1 MKSCPLPQKSRIRPR
16 PCMTRRPESA
26 RIQPAIARQ
35 WMAFARLLGLPLCAV
50 ITVISI
56 PSPARADGGWTS
68 VEHFNCGALGP
79 VTLRSRAIRF
89 SRKAG
94 HTVAAAQIS
103 IPKKRLQQNGI
114 LHSVM
119 AGNDRTF
126 TRTEKDLSRQVD
138 DTSPANP
145 IMMNVRVGSYFYGK
159 HRQEIT
165 IALLQ
170 EAYTCIPM

>member
-1 MKSCPLPQKSRIRPR
+1 M
-16 PCMTRRPESA
+16 
-26 RIQPAIARQ
+26 
-35 WMAFARLLGLPLCAV
+35 
-50 ITVISI
+50 
-56 PSPARADGGWTS
+56 
-68 VEHFNCGALGP
+68 EHFNCGALGP

-119 AGNDRTF
+119 AGNDRIF
-126 TRTEKDLSRQVD
+126 TRTEKDFSRQVD

>member
-1 MKSCPLPQKSRIRPR
+1 
-16 PCMTRRPESA
+16 MT
-26 RIQPAIARQ
+26 
-35 WMAFARLLGLPLCAV
+35 FARLLGLPLCAV
-50 ITVISI
+50 LTVISI
-56 PSPARADGGWTS
+56 PSPSKADGGWAST
-68 VEHFNCGALGP
+68 ERFNCGALGS
-79 VTLRSRAIRF
+79 VTLRSRTFHF

-94 HTVAAAQIS
+94 HTVAAAQID

-114 LHSVM
+114 LHSMM

-126 TRTEKDLSRQVD
+126 TRKENDFSTQVD

-159 HRQEIT
+159 RRQEIT